1 MQPIDTLDY
10 FHAYLRSRLPKD
22 MTVAEFSRK
31 AGISR
36 SQVDGW
42 IKDGI
47 GAPGIDRLDKI
58 AATLGCE
65 VVDLLRPPPT
75 PQLKEPA
82 PEPQKT
88 GPKLVPDSRL
98 TLIGGI
104 VAALTPLNKEKLA
117 LVLRFATRLAGG
129 VSQDQDV
136 SDRVQGDK

>member
-31 AGISR
+31 SGISR

-58 AATLGCE
+58 AETLGCD
-65 VVDLLRPPPT
+65 VVDLLRPQTT
-75 PQLKEPA
+75 PQ
-82 PEPQKT
+82 PQVS
-88 GPKLVPDSRL
+88 GPKLVTSPSTSLLGEAVRILAGLDEHELR
-98 TLIGGI
+98 TVMPYIE
-104 VAALTPLNKEKLA
+104 AAKEMGA
-117 LVLRFATRLAGG
+117 ITRL
-129 VSQDQDV
+129 
-136 SDRVQGDK
+136 DKNQKLPNNGS